1 MWVHQKKGFTLTVRR
16 MIIADTKNFIFL
28 PRSPHA
34 ARPPPP
40 NFVVLSN
47 KFTLEFMWFVVPG
60 HYGCLR
66 AFKHKSFFV
75 EGILKSEFMKHV
87 YSIKYMSQM
96 YHLEFGVA
104 FTMFFIAPLTL
115 SRHNKLTVSKTLPS
129 SFTIKST
136 WLKSTL
142 VICLSICRIERKK
155 CNLDVYGS
163 KIRSQDQFPK
173 RNPT

>member
-1 MWVHQKKGFTLTVRR
+1 MHRLNISSKINQMMIKKSLNYWIKVHFGQV
-16 MIIADTKNFIFL
+16 
-28 PRSPHA
+28 
-34 ARPPPP
+34 
-40 NFVVLSN
+40 
-47 KFTLEFMWFVVPG
+47 TLEFMWFVVPG

-66 AFKHKSFFV
+66 AFEHKSFFV

-96 YHLEFGVA
+96 YHLEFVVA
-104 FTMFFIAPLTL
+104 FTMFFISPLTL

-142 VICLSICRIERKK
+142 VICLSMCRIERKK

-173 RNPT
+173 KNPT